1 MKYEKNGLI
10 LEESDQFLY
19 QEELYLAFPNRWE
32 LYRVK
37 NYSSKAPINKKNAR
51 AYSENHG
58 CYVQRYWELIAA
70 PKQYLINEG
79 FKLKL

>member
-1 MKYEKNGLI
+1 MTYYKKSQE
-10 LEESDQFLY
+10 LEEADQFLY
-19 QEELYLAFPNRWE
+19 LEELYLEFPNRIE
-32 LYRVK
+32 LFRTK
-37 NYSSKAPINKKNAR
+37 FYSAVTPIKKKNAR

-58 CYVQRYWELIAA
+58 CYIQRYWELIAA